1 MFDIATLIKT
11 AGYSGIFGI
20 IFAESGL
27 LFGIFLPGDSLLFTA
42 GFLASKGYLDIRLL
56 VIVTFL
62 AAVLGDQTGYSI
74 GRYFGPKIFK
84 RPKSILFDPEYVVR
98 ARIFYERY
106 GGKAITL
113 ARFMPV
119 IRTIAPAL
127 AGVGV
132 MRYATFFFYNVIGGL
147 LWGVLLPVVGYYLG
161 ALIPGVDRYIVPIVA
176 VIIALS
182 VLPGVL
188 HILRDPARRKQLRV
202 GFLAKFSR
210 RS

>member
-1 MFDIATLIKT
+1 MFDLVALIKA
-11 AGYSGIFGI
+11 AGYLGIFGI
-20 IFAESGL
+20 VFAESGL
-27 LFGIFLPGDSLLFTA
+27 LIGIFLPGDSLLFTA
-42 GFLASKGYLDIRLL
+42 GFLASQGYLDIRLL

-132 MRYATFFFYNVIGGL
+132 MRYATFLVYNVIGGL
-147 LWGVLLPVVGYYLG
+147 LWGVLLPLVGYYMG
-161 ALIPGVDRYIVPIVA
+161 TSIPGVDRYIVPIV
-176 VIIALS
+176 VGIIMLS
-182 VLPGVL
+182 VLPGAL
-188 HILRDPARRKQLRV
+188 HILGDPTRRKQLREA
-202 GFLAKFSR
+202 FLAKFLR
-210 RS
+210 RR